1 MIADKIRCCVCVY
14 VRVCVYFRPRMSVKE
29 ASKLKG
35 VWVSMNER
43 KPEQGMSAHLAPGGL
58 RQNIRSFPVLSVR
71 WRKKKTIL
79 MVNQKM
85 YPSLVNIEISITK
98 MKLVTWKRWKNAI
111 CTKTTPG
118 PIYKPVS
125 HNVLFSCVLFFPL
138 KPELLQRA
146 ISRLFKH
153 KFTSLAWYCCIVA
166 SEREEFIN
174 M

>member
-1 MIADKIRCCVCVY
+1 MYACACTFGREWVWKKRVNW
-14 VRVCVYFRPRMSVKE
+14 RVCECEWMKESRNKEWTRIWHRMVFD
-29 ASKLKG
+29 G
-35 VWVSMNER
+35 IFV
-43 KPEQGMSAHLAPGGL
+43 P
-58 RQNIRSFPVLSVR
+58 FPFYLYVGE
-71 WRKKKTIL
+71 KKAIL
-79 MVNQKM
+79 MAIQKI
-85 YPSLVNIEISITK
+85 YPSLINIEINTTK
-98 MKLVTWKRWKNAI
+98 MKLVAWKRRKNAI
-111 CTKTTPG
+111 RTKTTSG

-153 KFTSLAWYCCIVA
+153 KFTSLTWYCCIVA